1 MEGIDS
7 DSFSNFESILYV
19 FTLHKL
25 DAQVVKNHRLR
36 CVIYLKDRAFEILSF
51 VLRTENLSNEVDL
64 MQKYFMFN
72 MKNIH

>member
-19 FTLHKL
+19 FPLHKL

-51 VLRTENLSNEVDL
+51 VLRTENVSNEIDL
-64 MQKYFMFN
+64 MQKYFMVI
-72 MKNIH
+72 MTNIH

>member
-7 DSFSNFESILYV
+7 DSFSSFESTLYV
-19 FTLHKL
+19 LPLHKL

-51 VLRTENLSNEVDL
+51 VLRTENVSNEINL

-72 MKNIH
+72 MTNIH